1 MLGNCDF
8 RENRPSKSLT
18 EHSLLSV
25 RCALIDFADIRAYR
39 AERSAVQ
46 HVSSVTMLC
55 RKDSAFLVGVNQIS
69 FSLYYEKK

>member
-18 EHSLLSV
+18 VHSLLSV
-25 RCALIDFADIRAYR
+25 RCADIRGYR
-39 AERSAVQ
+39 TERSAVQ
-46 HVSSVTMLC
+46 HVSSVTMVR
-55 RKDSAFLVGVNQIS
+55 RKGSAFLVGVNQIT